1 MDATPKHLQAE
12 LYGKV
17 RAILDAPDVAT
28 ARLLMNKVVSDDGEK
43 APKAIQTLENGFD
56 DIMAVLVLPERYR
69 KRLRTT
75 NDVKRL
81 NEEIRRRDR
90 VIRIYPNRDS
100 VKRLIGALLM
110 EMDEKWQTG
119 HRYLDMQEYFLWKKE
134 GLLPKVEDRVLS
146 ISPE

>member
-1 MDATPKHLQAE
+1 M
-12 LYGKV
+12 
-17 RAILDAPDVAT
+17 RAILDAPDMAT
-28 ARLLMNKVVSDDGEK
+28 ARLLMNKVVGDYVEK

-56 DIMAVLVLPERYR
+56 DITTVLVLPERYR

-75 NDVKRL
+75 NGVERL

-100 VKRLIGALLM
+100 VKRIIGALLM

-119 HRYLDMQEYFLWKKE
+119 HRYLDMQEYFLWREEQKKQT
-134 GLLPKVEDRVLS
+134 KQDAKINM
-146 ISPE
+146 IS